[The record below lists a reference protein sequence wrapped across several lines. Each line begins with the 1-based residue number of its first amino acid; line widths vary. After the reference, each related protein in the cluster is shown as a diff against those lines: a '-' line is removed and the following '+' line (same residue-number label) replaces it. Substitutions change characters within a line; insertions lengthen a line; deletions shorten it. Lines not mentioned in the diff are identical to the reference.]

1 MDYEIVK
8 IKTPSPDEVVVV
20 NGVSWKCPVYV
31 RRMPPCRSNC
41 PTSED
46 IRGYLTTVAQAKE
59 SKRPI
64 DEALDEAWYVL
75 TDKNPF
81 PAIHGRVCPHPCE
94 DGCNRLYKDGS
105 VAINSFERVIGD
117 HGLKRGLK
125 LRMLTE
131 EKRDKKVAILGA
143 GPSGMSCAYQLAR
156 RGFKVTVFES
166 NKEAGG
172 MLRYGIPKYRLPR
185 EILDAEMQ
193 RVLDLGVELRCN
205 TKVGVDIPFS
215 QLRKEYDAIYV
226 AVGAQ
231 KGGKLGIPGDELP
244 NVMSGVG
251 FLYKINT
258 GENVAIGKKAV
269 IVGGGNTAIDAA
281 RVSRRL
287 GADVTLLYRR
297 TKNEM
302 PAIKEEITA
311 AEAEGIQF
319 HFLASPV
326 SAEAKGGGKNGPVNL
341 KCVKMAL
348 GAKDKSGRARP
359 VPIEGSEFTLE
370 ADTVISAVG
379 QEPDLDGM
387 AELPNKSSWI
397 ETNAI
402 RETSIRGVYAGGD
415 AVALDIAVTAVGHGR
430 KAARAI
436 NAFLHDRTYK
446 EPSPPRPVKH
456 TEMKLDYYKNAPRN
470 NAEELAPETR
480 IHGFDEVHKTFT
492 LEQAVAESERCMSCG
507 LCFTCDRCRIFC
519 PREAVSK
526 DKNRPVGQRMFSD
539 YTRCFGCHI
548 CAEVCPSG
556 YIEMGMGL

>member
-1 MDYEIVK
+1 MEYEV
-8 IKTPSPDEVVVV
+8 IKLKTESPEEVVVV
-20 NGVSWKCPVYV
+20 NGASWKCPVYV

-46 IRGYLTTVAQAKE
+46 IRGYLTTVAQAKDNNT
-59 SKRPI
+59 PI

-81 PAIHGRVCPHPCE
+81 PAIHGRICPHPCE

-105 VAINSFERVIGD
+105 VAINSFERVVGD

-125 LRMLTE
+125 LRMLSD
-131 EKRDKKVAILGA
+131 EKRDKKIAVLGA

-156 RGFKVTVFES
+156 RGFKVTVFEA
-166 NKEAGG
+166 NKQAGG

-185 EILDAEMQ
+185 EILDAEIQ
-193 RVLDLGVELRCN
+193 RVLDLGVELRCG

-226 AVGAQ
+226 GIGAQ
-231 KGGKLGIPGDELP
+231 KGGKLGISGDDLP

-251 FLYKINT
+251 FLHRINT
-258 GENVAIGKKAV
+258 GEHVAIGKKAV

-302 PAIKEEITA
+302 PAIKEEIAA

-319 HFLASPV
+319 HFLAAPV
-326 SAEAKGGGKNGPVNL
+326 SAEGKGSGGAISL
-341 KCVKMAL
+341 KCVKMKL
-348 GAKDKSGRARP
+348 GEKDKSGRARP
-359 VPIEGSEFTLE
+359 VPMDGSEFTLE

-379 QEPDLDGM
+379 QEPDIEGM
-387 AELPNKSSWI
+387 AELPNNSSWI
-397 ETNAI
+397 VTNAI
-402 RETSIRGVYAGGD
+402 RETSIPGVYAGGD
-415 AVALDIAVTAVGHGR
+415 AVKVDIAVTAVGHGR

-436 NAFLHDRTYK
+436 NAFLHGRTYK

-456 TEMKLDYYKNAPRN
+456 TEMRLDYYKDAPRN
-470 NAEELAPETR
+470 DAEELAPETR
-480 IHGFDEVHKTFT
+480 IRGFEEIHKTLT
-492 LEQAVAESERCMSCG
+492 MERAIEESKRCMSCG
-507 LCFTCDRCRIFC
+507 LCFTCDRCRVFC
-519 PREAVSK
+519 PREAISR
-526 DKNRPVGQRMFSD
+526 DKNRPVGQKMFSD
-539 YTRCFGCHI
+539 YTRCSGCHI

>member
-1 MDYEIVK
+1 MEYEVIK
-8 IKTPSPDEVVVV
+8 IKTTSPGEVVVV
-20 NGVSWKCPVYV
+20 NGASWKCPIYV

-46 IRGYLTTVAQAKE
+46 IRGYLTTVAQAKDNNT
-59 SKRPI
+59 PI
-64 DEALDEAWYVL
+64 DAALDEAWYVL

-105 VAINSFERVIGD
+105 VAINNFERVIGD
-117 HGLKRGLK
+117 HGLKKGLK

-131 EKRDKKVAILGA
+131 EKRNKKVAVLGA

-156 RGFKVTVFES
+156 RGYKVTVFEA
-166 NKEAGG
+166 NKQAGG

-205 TKVGVDIPFS
+205 TKVGVDVPFT

-231 KGGKLGIPGDELP
+231 KGGKLGIPGDDLP

-251 FLYKINT
+251 FLHRINN
-258 GENVAIGKKAV
+258 GEDVPVGKKAV
-269 IVGGGNTAIDAA
+269 VVGGGNTAIDAA

-302 PAIKEEITA
+302 PAIKEEIAA

-319 HFLASPV
+319 HFLAAPV
-326 SAEAKGGGKNGPVNL
+326 SAENKGGGKNASISLN
-341 KCVKMAL
+341 CIKMKL
-348 GAKDKSGRARP
+348 GEKDKSGRARP
-359 VPIEGSEFTLE
+359 VPVDGSEFTLV
-370 ADTVISAVG
+370 ADTVLSAVG
-379 QEPDLDGM
+379 QEPDLEGM
-387 AELPNKSSWI
+387 AELPNNSSWI
-397 ETNAI
+397 VTNAI
-402 RETSIRGVYAGGD
+402 RETSIPGVYAGGD
-415 AVALDIAVTAVGHGR
+415 AVTVDIAVTAVGHGR

-436 NAFLHDRTYK
+436 NAFLHGRTYK

-456 TEMKLDYYKNAPRN
+456 TEMKLDYYKGAPRN
-470 NAEELAPETR
+470 DAEELAPETR
-480 IHGFDEVHKTFT
+480 IRGFEEIHKTLT
-492 LEQAVAESERCMSCG
+492 LERAVEESKRCMSCG
-507 LCFTCDRCRIFC
+507 LCFTCDRCRVFC
-519 PREAVSK
+519 PREAISR
-526 DKNRPVGQRMFSD
+526 DKNRPVGQKMFSD
-539 YTRCFGCHI
+539 YTKCSGCHI